1 MNPSTL
7 PARAYS
13 AFLFDMDGT
22 LLTSIRSAERV
33 WSAWATRHGLDV
45 TTFLPTLHGKRA
57 HDTIRQLNVPGLDP
71 IAEAAWITAA
81 EIEDVADIE
90 AINGAAGFLASLPPE
105 RWGIVT
111 SAPRK
116 LAEAR
121 LAAAGLPSHRLL
133 VASEDVEHGKPAP
146 DPFLLGARKL
156 GAPSKK
162 GSGAGLPSHRLLVAS
177 EDVEHG
183 KPAPDPFLLG
193 ARKLGAPPADCLVF
207 EDTHAGLQSAEAAGM
222 DSIVVTLTHA
232 HPMTTLVPA
241 VLDYADLQA
250 HAGPDGL
257 RVVRKPA

>member
-1 MNPSTL
+1 MNPSIL
-7 PARAYS
+7 PSRPYS
-13 AFLFDMDGT
+13 VFLFDMDGT

-90 AINGAAGFLASLPPE
+90 AINGAADFLASLPPE

-156 GAPSKK
+156 GAP
-162 GSGAGLPSHRLLVAS
+162 
-177 EDVEHG
+177 
-183 KPAPDPFLLG
+183 
-193 ARKLGAPPADCLVF
+193 PADCLVF
-207 EDTHAGLQSAEAAGM
+207 EDTQAGLQSAEAAGM

-250 HAGPDGL
+250 QAGPDGL
-257 RVVRKPA
+257 RVMRKPA

>member
-1 MNPSTL
+1 MTPSTL
-7 PARAYS
+7 PDRAY
-13 AFLFDMDGT
+13 AVFLFDMDGT

-33 WSAWATRHGLDV
+33 WSAWALRHGLDAA
-45 TTFLPTLHGKRA
+45 TFLPTLHGKRA

-71 IAEAAWITAA
+71 MAEAEWITAA

-90 AINGAAGFLASLPPE
+90 AIAGAADFLASLPPE

-133 VASEDVEHGKPAP
+133 VASEDVAHGKPAP

-156 GAPSKK
+156 G
-162 GSGAGLPSHRLLVAS
+162 VA
-177 EDVEHG
+177 
-183 KPAPDPFLLG
+183 
-193 ARKLGAPPADCLVF
+193 PADCLVF
-207 EDTHAGLQSAEAAGM
+207 EDTLAGLQSAEAAGM

-250 HAGPDGL
+250 QAGPDGL

>member
-90 AINGAAGFLASLPPE
+90 AINGAADFLASLPPE

-156 GAPSKK
+156 GAP
-162 GSGAGLPSHRLLVAS
+162 
-177 EDVEHG
+177 
-183 KPAPDPFLLG
+183 
-193 ARKLGAPPADCLVF
+193 PADCLVF
-207 EDTHAGLQSAEAAGM
+207 EDTQAGLQSAEAAGM

-250 HAGPDGL
+250 QAGPDGL

>member
-13 AFLFDMDGT
+13 VFLFDMDGT

-33 WSAWATRHGLDV
+33 WSAWALRHGLDV

-90 AINGAAGFLASLPPE
+90 AINGAADFLASLPLA

-156 GAPSKK
+156 GA
-162 GSGAGLPSHRLLVAS
+162 A
-177 EDVEHG
+177 
-183 KPAPDPFLLG
+183 PAN
-193 ARKLGAPPADCLVF
+193 CLVF
-207 EDTHAGLQSAEAAGM
+207 EDTQAGLQSAEAAGM

-241 VLDYADLQA
+241 ILDYADLQA
-250 HAGPDGL
+250 QAGPDGL

>member
-7 PARAYS
+7 PSRAYS
-13 AFLFDMDGT
+13 VFLFDMDGT

-33 WSAWATRHGLDV
+33 WSAWALRHGLDV

-90 AINGAAGFLASLPPE
+90 AINGAADFLASLPPE
-105 RWGIVT
+105 SWGIVT

-146 DPFLLGARKL
+146 DPFLLGARTL
-156 GAPSKK
+156 G
-162 GSGAGLPSHRLLVAS
+162 VA
-177 EDVEHG
+177 
-183 KPAPDPFLLG
+183 
-193 ARKLGAPPADCLVF
+193 PADCLVF
-207 EDTHAGLQSAEAAGM
+207 EDTLAGLQSAEAAGM
-222 DSIVVTLTHA
+222 ESIVVTLTHA

-250 HAGPDGL
+250 QAGPDGL

>member
-156 GAPSKK
+156 GAP
-162 GSGAGLPSHRLLVAS
+162 
-177 EDVEHG
+177 
-183 KPAPDPFLLG
+183 
-193 ARKLGAPPADCLVF
+193 PADCLVF

>member
-7 PARAYS
+7 PARAY
-13 AFLFDMDGT
+13 AVFLFDMDGT

-33 WSAWATRHGLDV
+33 WSAWALRHGLDV

-90 AINGAAGFLASLPPE
+90 AIAGAADFLASLPPE

-133 VASEDVEHGKPAP
+133 VASEDVAHGKPAP
-146 DPFLLGARKL
+146 DPFLLGAR
-156 GAPSKK
+156 
-162 GSGAGLPSHRLLVAS
+162 
-177 EDVEHG
+177 
-183 KPAPDPFLLG
+183 LLG
-193 ARKLGAPPADCLVF
+193 AAPADCLVF
-207 EDTHAGLQSAEAAGM
+207 EDTLAGLQSAETAGM

-232 HPMTTLVPA
+232 HPMTTAVPA
-241 VLDYADLQA
+241 VLDYADLRA
-250 HAGPDGL
+250 HADADGL
-257 RVVRKPA
+257 RVLRKPA

>member
-7 PARAYS
+7 PDRGYA

-22 LLTSIRSAERV
+22 LLTSIKSAERV
-33 WSAWATRHGLDV
+33 WSAWALRHGLDV
-45 TTFLPTLHGKRA
+45 HTFLPTLHGKRT
-57 HDTIRQLNVPGLDP
+57 HDTIRQLGLPGVDP

-90 AINGAAGFLASLPPE
+90 EIAGAAAFLSSLPRE

-116 LAEAR
+116 LAIAR

-146 DPFLLGARKL
+146 DPFLLAARKL
-156 GAPSKK
+156 G
-162 GSGAGLPSHRLLVAS
+162 VA
-177 EDVEHG
+177 
-183 KPAPDPFLLG
+183 A
-193 ARKLGAPPADCLVF
+193 ADCLVF
-207 EDTHAGLQSAEAAGM
+207 EDTQTGLRSAAAAGM
-222 DSIVVTLTHA
+222 DSVVITLTHT
-232 HPMTTLVPA
+232 HPMDTDVPA

-250 HAGPDGL
+250 HMDADGQLHVL
-257 RVVRKPA
+257 RKKA

>member
-1 MNPSTL
+1 MNPSIL
-7 PARAYS
+7 PSRAYS

-71 IAEAAWITAA
+71 IAEAAWITTA

-156 GAPSKK
+156 GAP
-162 GSGAGLPSHRLLVAS
+162 
-177 EDVEHG
+177 
-183 KPAPDPFLLG
+183 
-193 ARKLGAPPADCLVF
+193 PADCLVF
-207 EDTHAGLQSAEAAGM
+207 EDTQAGLQSAEAAGM

-250 HAGPDGL
+250 QAGPDGL

>member
-1 MNPSTL
+1 MNPSIL
-7 PARAYS
+7 PSRAYS

-71 IAEAAWITAA
+71 IAEAAWITTA

-90 AINGAAGFLASLPPE
+90 AINGAADFLASLPPE

-121 LAAAGLPSHRLL
+121 LAA
-133 VASEDVEHGKPAP
+133 
-146 DPFLLGARKL
+146 
-156 GAPSKK
+156 
-162 GSGAGLPSHRLLVAS
+162 AGLPSHRLLVAS

-250 HAGPDGL
+250 QVGPDGL

>member
-1 MNPSTL
+1 MNPSIL
-7 PARAYS
+7 PSRAYS
-13 AFLFDMDGT
+13 VFLFDMDGT

-90 AINGAAGFLASLPPE
+90 AINGAADFLASLPPE

-156 GAPSKK
+156 GAP
-162 GSGAGLPSHRLLVAS
+162 
-177 EDVEHG
+177 
-183 KPAPDPFLLG
+183 
-193 ARKLGAPPADCLVF
+193 PADCLVF
-207 EDTHAGLQSAEAAGM
+207 EDTQAGLQSAEAAGM

-250 HAGPDGL
+250 QAGPDGL
-257 RVVRKPA
+257 RVMRKPA

>member
-7 PARAYS
+7 PARTYS
-13 AFLFDMDGT
+13 VFLFDMDGT

-33 WSAWATRHGLDV
+33 WSAWARRHGLDV

-57 HDTIRQLNVPGLDP
+57 HDTIRQLGVPGLDP

-90 AINGAAGFLASLPPE
+90 AITGAADFLASLPPD

-116 LAEAR
+116 LAVAR

-156 GAPSKK
+156 GA
-162 GSGAGLPSHRLLVAS
+162 A
-177 EDVEHG
+177 
-183 KPAPDPFLLG
+183 
-193 ARKLGAPPADCLVF
+193 PADCLVF
-207 EDTHAGLQSAEAAGM
+207 EDTLAGLQSAEAAGM

-232 HPMTTLVPA
+232 HPMDTAVPA

-257 RVVRKPA
+257 RILRKAA

>member
-1 MNPSTL
+1 MTPSTL
-7 PARAYS
+7 PDRPYA

-33 WSAWATRHGLDV
+33 WSAWALRHGLDAA
-45 TTFLPTLHGKRA
+45 TFLPTLHGKRA
-57 HDTIRQLNVPGLDP
+57 HDTIGQLNVPGLDP
-71 IAEAAWITAA
+71 MAEAAWITAA

-90 AINGAAGFLASLPPE
+90 AIAGAADFLASLPVE

-121 LAAAGLPSHRLL
+121 LAAAGLPAHRLL
-133 VASEDVEHGKPAP
+133 VASEDVAHGKPAP
-146 DPFLLGARKL
+146 DPFLLGARIV
-156 GAPSKK
+156 GA
-162 GSGAGLPSHRLLVAS
+162 A
-177 EDVEHG
+177 
-183 KPAPDPFLLG
+183 
-193 ARKLGAPPADCLVF
+193 PADCLVF
-207 EDTHAGLQSAEAAGM
+207 EDTLAGLRSAAAAGM

-232 HPMTTLVPA
+232 HPLDTTVPA

-250 HAGPDGL
+250 QAGANGL